1 MIKKTK
7 SKPEP
12 LEEEQESLFKPL
24 AEWLESKGY
33 YSLITHG
40 KKEVGVWIGDLFPS
54 KTYIEPDVVG
64 VRSSWLDTI
73 CIEAESK
80 VESENLFEIL
90 GKCRLWKLI
99 TSNVYLAYPKQAGF
113 KTSGFE
119 KLNIGLLEVSNN
131 HVKEVFTP
139 RSDGGWDSS
148 KSQEFFN
155 QVWNVIRSQPRK
167 SAVQLTDINA
177 YKYEK
182 KWSVTVRF
190 RNTGSD
196 ELTLTRLLINGKAPK
211 EIPEVN
217 LTSKFPTKEN
227 PLLVGPF
234 REDYISMEISESE
247 SFKGNSQVEFCLEA
261 EGKGKDIRKIKL
273 PQL

>member
-7 SKPEP
+7 TESNSQ
-12 LEEEQESLFKPL
+12 EEEQESLFKPL

-54 KTYIEPDVVG
+54 RTYIEPDVVG

-99 TSNVYLAYPKQAGF
+99 TTNVYLAYPKQVGF
-113 KTSGFE
+113 KTSGFK

-139 RSDGGWDSS
+139 GIEGGWDSS

-155 QVWNVIRSQPRK
+155 QVWNVIRSRPRK
-167 SAVQLTDINA
+167 STVQLTDITA
-177 YKYEK
+177 YKYGRN
-182 KWSVTVRF
+182 WNVTVRF
-190 RNTGSD
+190 RNTGSE
-196 ELTLTRLLINGKAPK
+196 ELTLTKLLINGKASQETSDVK
-211 EIPEVN
+211 
-217 LTSKFPTKEN
+217 LTSRFPTKEN
-227 PLLVGPF
+227 PLLIEPF
-234 REDYISMEISESE
+234 KEDYISMEIFESE
-247 SFKGNSQVEFCLEA
+247 LFKSNSQVEFCLEA
-261 EGKGKDIRKIKL
+261 EEKGKDICKIK
-273 PQL
+273 PP